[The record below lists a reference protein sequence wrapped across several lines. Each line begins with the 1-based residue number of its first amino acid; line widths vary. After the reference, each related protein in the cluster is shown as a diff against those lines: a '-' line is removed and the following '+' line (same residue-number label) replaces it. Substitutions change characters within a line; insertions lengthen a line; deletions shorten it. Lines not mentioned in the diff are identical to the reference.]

1 MSEDRDKWAR
11 VRIIMIGVVFGLL
24 FLIVAGRSFYL
35 QILQH
40 ENLVKK
46 ADKQHQHRVELTPAR
61 GSILDRN
68 GTTLAESIHMDSCYA
83 EPRRIKD
90 VDGTAGVLAPILGM
104 PKSEL
109 VSHLSTSKSFTWVA
123 RWLAPEVATRIKNMK
138 LPGIGF
144 APESKRFYPN
154 MEIAAHVV
162 GFTGRDPNGLEGI
175 ELKYDSTILGN
186 TGYMITERDALG
198 RNIEVKSTVIK
209 DSSPG
214 KSVILTLDKTIQFI
228 AEKELAKAVT
238 DSNAKAG
245 MAVVMESDTGKIL
258 AMANYPTFNPN
269 AYARYSLAQ
278 LRNHVVTDSFEPGS
292 TFKVFTIAAAL
303 DTNTIKPTDVY
314 NCENGIYRF
323 SGRTIHDDHP
333 HSRLNISEIIKYSSN
348 IGSAKIGFK
357 MGEAKLSS
365 YLRNFGFGGR
375 TGIDLPGESPGN
387 LKKHWYGIDLATI
400 SFGQGISL
408 STIQLVT
415 AVSAIANG
423 GTLMKPYLVEQIL
436 DDSGNLVQKF
446 EPQAVRR
453 VISADTAQKVTKMME
468 TVTVDGG
475 TGTKAAL
482 DGFLVA
488 GKTGTAQKVDPVTR
502 AYSPSKRVGSFV
514 GFVPAD
520 RPKLTIAVIIDEP
533 QGVKYG
539 GIVAAPAFKGIA
551 QNTLAYLKVQPNV
564 AIAPAK
570 HPAAT
575 AAAAAT
581 AAKNVKSVK
590 SVPEPAV
597 ETVAEGDEE
606 EMPPE
611 GEVMPNFSGMSMRR
625 VLQVMEKRGINIRLL
640 GSGRATEQSPPPGQK
655 IRGVGEVWIK
665 FTPSA

>member
-1 MSEDRDKWAR
+1 MKDEREKWAR
-11 VRIIMIGVVFGLL
+11 VRIIMIGTIFGLL
-24 FLIVAGRSFYL
+24 FLTVVGRAFYL

-40 ENLVKK
+40 ETLVKK

-90 VDGTAGVLAPILGM
+90 VDGTAGVLAPMLGI

-109 VSHLSTSKSFTWVA
+109 VARLSVNKSFIWIE
-123 RWLAPEVATRIKNMK
+123 RWLAPEVATRVKNMK

-198 RNIEVKSTVIK
+198 RNIAIMNTVIK

-238 DSNAKAG
+238 ENNAKSG
-245 MAVVMESDTGKIL
+245 MALVMESDTGKVL

-269 AYARYSLAQ
+269 AYSRYSLAQ

-292 TFKVFTIAAAL
+292 TFKVFTIAAAV
-303 DTNTIKPTDVY
+303 DSGTVKPTDMY
-314 NCENGIYRF
+314 NCENGTYRIAD
-323 SGRTIHDDHP
+323 RTIHDDHP
-333 HSRLNISEIIKYSSN
+333 HSRLTVSEIIKYSSN

-357 MGEAKLSS
+357 MGEEKLSS

-375 TGIDLPGESPGN
+375 TGIDLPGESSGS
-387 LKKHWYGIDLATI
+387 LKKHWYGIDLATT
-400 SFGQGISL
+400 SFGQGVSL
-408 STIQLVT
+408 SAIQLTT
-415 AVSAIANG
+415 ALSAIANG
-423 GTLMKPYLVEQIL
+423 GNLMRPYLVEQIL
-436 DDSGNLVQKF
+436 DDNGTVVQKF
-446 EPQAVRR
+446 EPQVVRR
-453 VISADTAQKVTKMME
+453 VISPETALKVTKMME
-468 TVTVDGG
+468 TVTGEGG

-482 DGFLVA
+482 DGYRVA
-488 GKTGTAQKVDPVTR
+488 GKTGTAQKVDPVTHT
-502 AYSPSKRVGSFV
+502 YSSKRIGSFV

-520 RPKLTIAVIIDEP
+520 KPKLTIAVIIDEP

-539 GIVAAPAFKGIA
+539 GVVAAPAFRGIA
-551 QNTLAYLKVQPNV
+551 QNSLAYLKIQPSM
-564 AIAPAK
+564 P
-570 HPAAT
+570 T
-575 AAAAAT
+575 AAAAKQTDAKV
-581 AAKNVKSVK
+581 AAA
-590 SVPEPAV
+590 PA
-597 ETVAEGDEE
+597 AESLPDGDEQE
-606 EMPPE
+606 TAVT
-611 GEVMPNFSGMSMRR
+611 GEVMPNFRGMSMRR
-625 VLQVMEKRGINIRLL
+625 VMQVMEKRGINIRLI
-640 GSGRATEQSPPPGQK
+640 GSGRAAEQSPPPGHK
-655 IRGVGEVWIK
+655 IRGIGEVWIK
-665 FTPSA
+665 FAPSA